1 MSHTEIKTGVRRPAK
16 VSRSLLSL
24 LTYEPLWQLALQ
36 LGGIRRT
43 CSHTGFKIPLDASPR
58 SHERRQACVMCH
70 VGLATGVWGGEGA
83 GGEQLRLTEADWETP
98 LMDIVPNTVSLA
110 RSLSLARARARARIP
125 TRLRTRGTCSLL
137 GLANEMHLQ
146 RERERARAQKR
157 ERDVERKLYEER
169 VHTEIR
175 SRTIAV
181 VTVVTVAH
189 HRLLCARAPV
199 CPSCLVAMHTLRPSV
214 CPSLPPSLSL
224 FLVKDQALKGQQGT
238 GRAL

>member
-110 RSLSLARARARARIP
+110 RSLSRARAREFLRACARGG
-125 TRLRTRGTCSLL
+125 RVRCWVWRMKCTC
-137 GLANEMHLQ
+137 
-146 RERERARAQKR
+146 RERESARARRR
-157 ERDVERKLYEER
+157 EREMLRESCMRKECILRSEAERL
-169 VHTEIR
+169 
-175 SRTIAV
+175 
-181 VTVVTVAH
+181 
-189 HRLLCARAPV
+189 
-199 CPSCLVAMHTLRPSV
+199 PS
-214 CPSLPPSLSL
+214 
-224 FLVKDQALKGQQGT
+224 
-238 GRAL
+238 

>member
-110 RSLSLARARARARIP
+110 RSLSLARARARAREF
-125 TRLRTRGTCSLL
+125 LRACARGGRVRCWVWRMKCTC
-137 GLANEMHLQ
+137 
-146 RERERARAQKR
+146 RERESARARRR
-157 ERDVERKLYEER
+157 EREMLRESCMRKECILRSEAERL
-169 VHTEIR
+169 
-175 SRTIAV
+175 
-181 VTVVTVAH
+181 
-189 HRLLCARAPV
+189 
-199 CPSCLVAMHTLRPSV
+199 PS
-214 CPSLPPSLSL
+214 
-224 FLVKDQALKGQQGT
+224 
-238 GRAL
+238 